1 MATDKGN
8 RKIMD
13 IVDLSFSY
21 GDMQILKN
29 VNFRAYQGQL
39 VALIGPNGAG
49 KSTLFKCILKFLKGY
64 SGHIYLEGEDMLQMT
79 RPQIAKKIAYIP
91 QTTVPVFNY
100 EVLDIVLMGLTG
112 SLNLLESP
120 KAEHVAKAEAIL
132 KDLGILHLRNRG
144 FGRISG
150 GERQLV
156 LLARAIIQ
164 DAKILVMDEP
174 TANLDYG
181 NQFRVMEGI
190 RRLVTKGYTVILST
204 HNPEHALLFAEKAFV
219 LKDGEVKAAG
229 PSKEVLTEELM
240 KELYDVEVRL
250 LDTEYHGEAAKVCVP
265 IRSTR

>member
-1 MATDKGN
+1 MVTDKGDP
-8 RKIMD
+8 IME
-13 IVDLSFSY
+13 IRDLSFSY
-21 GDMQILKN
+21 AETEVLKH
-29 VNFRAYQGQL
+29 VDFRAYEGQL

-64 SGHIYLEGEDMLQMT
+64 EGTIYLEGEDMKDMS

-100 EVLDIVLMGLTG
+100 TVLDIVLMGLTG
-112 SLNLLESP
+112 ELRLLESP
-120 KAEHVAKAEAIL
+120 KEKHIIKAEQIL
-132 KDLGILHLRNRG
+132 ADLGITHLRDRG

-164 DAKILVMDEP
+164 DARILVMDEP

-181 NQFRVMEGI
+181 NQFRVMERI
-190 RRLVTKGYTVILST
+190 RGLVEEGYTVIIST

-219 LKDGEVKAAG
+219 LQNGEVKAAG
-229 PSKEVLTEELM
+229 PSREVLTEELM
-240 KELYDVEVRL
+240 KQLYDVEVRL
-250 LDTEYHGEAAKVCVP
+250 LDTEFHGENAKVCVP
-265 IRSTR
+265 IKSTR